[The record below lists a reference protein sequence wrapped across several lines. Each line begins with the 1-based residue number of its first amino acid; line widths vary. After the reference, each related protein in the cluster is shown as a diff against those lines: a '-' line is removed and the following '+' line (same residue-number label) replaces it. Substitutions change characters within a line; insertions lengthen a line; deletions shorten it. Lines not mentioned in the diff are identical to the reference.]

1 MQNLHLVSP
10 PNSSMNKQ
18 FFFLSLFLI
27 SSILSNGQLYKLSG
41 TVMDNKKDH
50 LALASVEIK
59 ELRKGTISKDDG
71 SYEFFLERGKY
82 TLVVSMM
89 GYQPLVRTVYINN
102 EDVVENVVMEE
113 SESATLGEVVIKAK
127 IRDRAEELIRNVVRI
142 KGSILDAIGDYSYN
156 AYIKAFQLDSGV
168 TKKKLEDTLLAQADY
183 SGMGLTEIALH
194 VDKSAGGEIKE
205 ERSGVSKR
213 GKSENLFYLTVTDG
227 DFYLYGNLINT
238 PPVSKI
244 PFISPL
250 SNAGLIAYRFKTITI
265 DRSIKPKVYTI
276 AIRPRQ
282 LSNAVI
288 EGEIKIQDS
297 TWNVI
302 SAEYRLPPAHMP
314 EYDYMEVKQQY
325 EKVGDSARMISR
337 QQFIYYTKT
346 KKGKLY
352 GETTVNYSDY
362 ELKKNFKR
370 GYFGNEVS
378 TTSIQAYEKDSAFWQ
393 LVRKEPLSKQQELY
407 ARYQDSVYAYQHSE
421 AYLDS
426 MDRVLNKITW
436 KKMLIFGQ
444 IFNDHKKERMWIL
457 PPLTSLIQP
466 ISFGGARL
474 HVSGAY
480 RKTYPNRKTLSL
492 EADLSYGFRN
502 HDVNGMV
509 SLERLYNPFNRGK
522 FKISTGRNFEF
533 IYAGDAWVN
542 VLKRSNIYLN
552 NIVEIGHELQ
562 IVNGVHLF
570 NNLQV
575 ALRRSVAHYKV
586 GTNTNRIFGIHNE
599 PAIDFESYN
608 ATYNEVKLYLTP
620 KLKYIRDA
628 REKIFLGSKWPT
640 FYTIWRKGVPKLF
653 NSQIDFDY
661 LEFGLIQTINFGVL
675 GNTSYIVKTGDFL
688 NTKDL
693 RVIDY
698 KYMRRGDPLLFQNPQ
713 KAFQALDSTFPVFKR
728 YYQGNIV
735 HEFNGFLVNKIPFMK
750 KLKIQEIAGGGFL
763 LAPERNLKYLEF
775 FTGLERVFKWP
786 FNPLARVKL
795 GIYIVGSVANKF
807 NNPVQFKIGLT
818 TWDRFKN
825 AWR

>member
-1 MQNLHLVSP
+1 L
-10 PNSSMNKQ
+10 
-18 FFFLSLFLI
+18 
-27 SSILSNGQLYKLSG
+27 
-41 TVMDNKKDH
+41 
-50 LALASVEIK
+50 
-59 ELRKGTISKDDG
+59 
-71 SYEFFLERGKY
+71 
-82 TLVVSMM
+82 
-89 GYQPLVRTVYINN
+89 
-102 EDVVENVVMEE
+102 MEE
-113 SESATLGEVVIKAK
+113 SESSTLGEVVVKAK
-127 IRDRAEELIRNVVRI
+127 IRDRAEELIRNVVRS
-142 KGSILDAIGDYSYN
+142 KGVILDAIGSYSFN
-156 AYIKAFQLDSGV
+156 AYIKAFQLDSGI
-168 TKKKLEDTLLAQADY
+168 TKKKLDDTLLSNTDF

-194 VDKSAGGEIKE
+194 VDKNTNGEMKE
-205 ERSGVSKR
+205 ERMGVSKR
-213 GKSENLFYLTVTDG
+213 GKSENLFYLTATDG

-250 SNAGLIAYRFKTITI
+250 SNAGLIAYRFKTLSI
-265 DRSIKPKVYTI
+265 DRNIKPKVYTI

-297 TWNVI
+297 TWNVL

-325 EKVGDSARMISR
+325 EKVGDTARMISR

-352 GETTVNYSDY
+352 GETTVNYSNY
-362 ELKKNFKR
+362 ELKKNFKK
-370 GYFGNEVS
+370 GFFGNEVS
-378 TTSIQAYEKDSAFWQ
+378 TTTIQAYEKDSVFWKS
-393 LVRKEPLSKQQELY
+393 VRKEPLSKQQELY
-407 ARYQDSVYAYQHSE
+407 AKYQDSVYAYQHSE

-426 MDRVLNKITW
+426 IDRVLNKITW
-436 KKMLIFGQ
+436 KKMLLFGQ

-457 PPLTSLIQP
+457 PPITSLIQP

-474 HVSGAY
+474 HLSGAY

-502 HDVNGMV
+502 KDVNGMV
-509 SLERLYNPFNRGK
+509 SVERLYNPFNRGK
-522 FKISTGRNFEF
+522 FKISAGRNFEF

-552 NIVEIGHELQ
+552 NVVEIGHELQ
-562 IVNGVHLF
+562 IFNGVHLF

-575 ALRRSVAHYKV
+575 AFRRSVAHYKV
-586 GTNTNRIFGIHNE
+586 GTNTNSIFGIHNE
-599 PAIDFESYN
+599 PAIDFDSYN

-628 REKIFLGSKWPT
+628 KEKIFLGSKWPT
-640 FYTIWRKGVPKLF
+640 FYGIWRKGLPKLF
-653 NSQIDFDY
+653 KSEIDFDY

-675 GNTSYIVKTGDFL
+675 GNTSYIVKSGDFL

-698 KYMRRGDPLLFQNPQ
+698 RYMRRGDPLLFQNPQ
-713 KAFQALDSTFPVFKR
+713 KSFQALDSTFPVFKR

-750 KLKIQEIAGGGFL
+750 KLKLTEIAGGGFL
-763 LAPERNLKYLEF
+763 IAPERNLKYLEF

-795 GIYIVGSVANKF
+795 GVYIVGSVANKF

>member
-1 MQNLHLVSP
+1 
-10 PNSSMNKQ
+10 MNKQ
-18 FFFLSLFLI
+18 FFLLLLLILLSA
-27 SSILSNGQLYKLSG
+27 LSYGQLYKLSG
-41 TVMDNKKDH
+41 IVTDKNKDQ

-59 ELRKGTISKDDG
+59 ELKKGTISKDDG
-71 SYEFFLERGKY
+71 SFNFFLERGKY

-89 GYQPLVRTVYINN
+89 GYQPIVRIVFINN
-102 EDVVENVVMEE
+102 EDVVENVLMEE
-113 SESATLGEVVIKAK
+113 SESSTLGEVVVKAK
-127 IRDRAEELIRNVVRI
+127 IRDRAEELIRNVVRS
-142 KGSILDAIGDYSYN
+142 KGVILDAIGSYSFN
-156 AYIKAFQLDSGV
+156 AYIKAFQLDSGI
-168 TKKKLEDTLLAQADY
+168 TKKKLDDTLLSNTDF

-194 VDKSAGGEIKE
+194 VDKNTNGEMKE
-205 ERSGVSKR
+205 ERMGVSKR
-213 GKSENLFYLTVTDG
+213 GKSENLFYLTATDG

-250 SNAGLIAYRFKTITI
+250 SNAGLIAYRFKTLSI
-265 DRSIKPKVYTI
+265 DRNIKPKVYTI

-297 TWNVI
+297 TWNVL

-325 EKVGDSARMISR
+325 EKVGDTARMISR

-352 GETTVNYSDY
+352 GETTVNYSNY
-362 ELKKNFKR
+362 ELKKNFKK
-370 GYFGNEVS
+370 GFFGNEVS
-378 TTSIQAYEKDSAFWQ
+378 TTTIQAYEKDSVFWKS
-393 LVRKEPLSKQQELY
+393 VRKEPLSKQQELY
-407 ARYQDSVYAYQHSE
+407 AKYQDSVYAYQHSE

-426 MDRVLNKITW
+426 IDRVLNKITW
-436 KKMLIFGQ
+436 KKMLLFGQ

-457 PPLTSLIQP
+457 PPITSLIQP

-474 HVSGAY
+474 HLSGAY

-502 HDVNGMV
+502 KDVNGMV
-509 SLERLYNPFNRGK
+509 SVERLYNPFNRGK
-522 FKISTGRNFEF
+522 FKISAGRNFEF

-552 NIVEIGHELQ
+552 NVVEIGHELQ
-562 IVNGVHLF
+562 IFNGVHLF

-575 ALRRSVAHYKV
+575 AFRRSVAHYKV
-586 GTNTNRIFGIHNE
+586 GTNTNSIFGIHNE
-599 PAIDFESYN
+599 PAIDFDSYN

-628 REKIFLGSKWPT
+628 KEKIFLGSKWPT
-640 FYTIWRKGVPKLF
+640 FYGIWRKGLPKLF
-653 NSQIDFDY
+653 KSEIDFDY

-675 GNTSYIVKTGDFL
+675 GNTSYIVKSGDFL

-698 KYMRRGDPLLFQNPQ
+698 RYMRRGDPLLFQNPQ
-713 KAFQALDSTFPVFKR
+713 KSFQALDSTFPVFKR

-750 KLKIQEIAGGGFL
+750 KLKLTEIAGGGFL
-763 LAPERNLKYLEF
+763 IAPERNLKYLEF

-795 GIYIVGSVANKF
+795 GVYIVGSVANKF